1 MENREDLNSILEFL
15 PVVLRSTALFW
26 PSQVVKALK
35 ALSKGP
41 EHSKV
46 DSGEVLFLAI
56 SDIRRSLNL
65 SAGDLAFSTADG
77 FSLFFDDLFYGKS
90 IIASLWDGG
99 RILFHFLLLIPF
111 SFLLYMHQL
120 IHEQLISRA
129 EANKW
134 FREILPAL
142 ADSLLRLP
150 GMLEAHY
157 QSADS
162 ISCIGARNGLK
173 MGLRLLKSQ
182 EAGIVLLSKE
192 LIGALLACSFFC
204 LFPNS
209 CRGANHLQVIN
220 FDHLFASLYDSYN
233 EKQENKIK
241 CIIHYFERISSST
254 PVGNVSF
261 ERKVLAADHNLKYIF
276 SPKTESWSKSVVSLC
291 LFEVCSS
298 GLIEDHSKEALEVDF
313 ANKYFGGGALA
324 RGCVQVCLFLIPD
337 MISRRQVT
345 LAQGVLAVACCECSW
360 AIQKHGENLYG
371 MISNMEYQSLKNLK
385 WDYGGLSSSLFIVG
399 VTVHIGVTV
408 HSGTPHCRR
417 NPSPPPSRLHAPAR
431 EPFSGL
437 RRPSTFRVLFGIP
450 VCCILVLLP
459 GNWWDAVRDKYLIV
473 EEIRFMINPE
483 LIAGMLFLP
492 SMADNEAIEVVGAER
507 FSKYTGYAASFQ
519 YCGDFLDKKD
529 IDIIGRRKIRII
541 AIDALFNPGE
551 RQYEHEFLVREVNK
565 AFCGFSDPCK
575 SQRYQ
580 MLFEDNELSEAQLEQ
595 DLKSVNSKSDNAV
608 EICQPVGFQD
618 EIGIVTGNWG
628 CGAFGGDPELK
639 AMLQWLAA
647 SQALRP
653 FMVYYTF
660 DIEALQKL
668 EQVTQWINFH
678 KWSVGDLWNMLVE
691 YSSQRSKKET
701 QVGFFN
707 WLLPL
712 LSSDDPM
719 MLDVP

>member
-77 FSLFFDDLFYGKS
+77 FSLFFDD
-90 IIASLWDGG
+90 
-99 RILFHFLLLIPF
+99 
-111 SFLLYMHQL
+111 
-120 IHEQLISRA
+120 LISRA

-324 RGCVQVCLFLIPD
+324 RGCVQ
-337 MISRRQVT
+337 
-345 LAQGVLAVACCECSW
+345 
-360 AIQKHGENLYG
+360 
-371 MISNMEYQSLKNLK
+371 
-385 WDYGGLSSSLFIVG
+385 
-399 VTVHIGVTV
+399 
-408 HSGTPHCRR
+408 
-417 NPSPPPSRLHAPAR
+417 
-431 EPFSGL
+431 
-437 RRPSTFRVLFGIP
+437 
-450 VCCILVLLP
+450 
-459 GNWWDAVRDKYLIV
+459 

-608 EICQPVGFQD
+608 VCIFFYLLLISKLGKFV
-618 EIGIVTGNWG
+618 
-628 CGAFGGDPELK
+628 
-639 AMLQWLAA
+639 
-647 SQALRP
+647 SQ
-653 FMVYYTF
+653 
-660 DIEALQKL
+660 
-668 EQVTQWINFH
+668 
-678 KWSVGDLWNMLVE
+678 
-691 YSSQRSKKET
+691 
-701 QVGFFN
+701 
-707 WLLPL
+707 
-712 LSSDDPM
+712 
-719 MLDVP
+719 